1 MIPHYF
7 TMSSNCVFCYCL
19 DWERN
24 YILCIEDE
32 IWWLEG
38 YLFYVLLRSSS
49 MFFHHFLFYRLSVF
63 LEPIDPARKK
73 HPVNNLEVLT
83 LSYKVSN
90 VGVFAYISF
99 RLFEAAML
107 IFTYF
112 ALWRFP
118 GLLTLW
124 SAPSVRR
131 STIKCFS
138 SCCRSNGPNTVWTR
152 SDSVVWAFIALLETT
167 WSCEWNLPVMFLLWE
182 IVCFCRFHGCHKEIG
197 GSAGWRSEGQR
208 AYKSADSPNVSAP
221 SQTDALCQQPSQLHH
236 HKGETSHETDLFTAD
251 SWICRVS
258 PKQPKWIQPLLTVLL
273 IYTCHNVYPHVCAY
287 QYFQI
292 KRIRSC
298 VTSIGL
304 LLKNHTS
311 LSDLCPKHVLKL
323 NNLHAIL
330 HVCFVSWQILH
341 STGLEFQHQVQEAK
355 DLDQLIKIHYR
366 YLATIHDRCLLREK
380 VNSTAFRQLKWFS
393 NITKE
398 TLPSS
403 IKHFFIHITHL

>member
-1 MIPHYF
+1 
-7 TMSSNCVFCYCL
+7 MS
-19 DWERN
+19 
-24 YILCIEDE
+24 
-32 IWWLEG
+32 G
-38 YLFYVLLRSSS
+38 YLLT
-49 MFFHHFLFYRLSVF
+49 FHSGFLKQ
-63 LEPIDPARKK
+63 P
-73 HPVNNLEVLT
+73 
-83 LSYKVSN
+83 
-90 VGVFAYISF
+90 
-99 RLFEAAML
+99 

-138 SCCRSNGPNTVWTR
+138 CCCRSNGPNTVWTR

-182 IVCFCRFHGCHKEIG
+182 IVCFCRFHGCHKETG

-251 SWICRVS
+251 SYICRVS

-273 IYTCHNVYPHVCAY
+273 IYTCHNVYPHLYAY

-298 VTSIGL
+298 VTSIGPF
-304 LLKNHTS
+304 LKNHTS

-323 NNLHAIL
+323 NICTQSYMSVLCLGRFCTARGWS
-330 HVCFVSWQILH
+330 FSTKFRKQRTWTSWSRSITDIWQPF
-341 STGLEFQHQVQEAK
+341 T
-355 DLDQLIKIHYR
+355 
-366 YLATIHDRCLLREK
+366 
-380 VNSTAFRQLKWFS
+380 TAAYWGRR
-393 NITKE
+393 
-398 TLPSS
+398 
-403 IKHFFIHITHL
+403 

>member
-1 MIPHYF
+1 
-7 TMSSNCVFCYCL
+7 
-19 DWERN
+19 
-24 YILCIEDE
+24 
-32 IWWLEG
+32 
-38 YLFYVLLRSSS
+38 
-49 MFFHHFLFYRLSVF
+49 
-63 LEPIDPARKK
+63 
-73 HPVNNLEVLT
+73 
-83 LSYKVSN
+83 
-90 VGVFAYISF
+90 
-99 RLFEAAML
+99 
-107 IFTYF
+107 
-112 ALWRFP
+112 
-118 GLLTLW
+118 
-124 SAPSVRR
+124 
-131 STIKCFS
+131 
-138 SCCRSNGPNTVWTR
+138 
-152 SDSVVWAFIALLETT
+152 
-167 WSCEWNLPVMFLLWE
+167 MFLLWE

-273 IYTCHNVYPHVCAY
+273 IYTCHNVYPHLYAY

-298 VTSIGL
+298 VTSIGM

-323 NNLHAIL
+323 NNFHAIL

-380 VNSTAFRQLKWFS
+380 VNSTAFPQLKWFS
-393 NITKE
+393 NVTKE